1 MQKNSARILIVDD
14 EEKIREML
22 QRGLTRAM
30 YDCITAQSARQ
41 AAKLLEQEHFDL
53 VLLDIN
59 MPGKSGMDYLP
70 EITTQFPDIAVV
82 MLTGYI
88 DVATAVRAM
97 REGAYDYATKPVT
110 LAEIIIRTE
119 SALSRRALLLE
130 NREYHQRLERIVDE
144 LNQRLEQRKRELAAL
159 NNLFQSHVVQSE
171 TTHEAYSRLQ
181 QSLVSFNSELKDLA
195 SIVGLVRSDNP
206 EPVATQSLSGSL

>member
-1 MQKNSARILIVDD
+1 MSGNSARILVVDD

-30 YDCITAQSARQ
+30 YDCVTAQSARQ

-59 MPGKSGMDYLP
+59 MPVKSGMDYLP
-70 EITTQFPDIAVV
+70 EVTVQFPDVAVV
-82 MLTGYI
+82 MLTGYS
-88 DVATAVRAM
+88 DVATAVRLM

-119 SALSRRALLLE
+119 SALSKRALLLE
-130 NREYHQRLERIVDE
+130 NRGYQQRLEQIVDE
-144 LNQRLEQRKRELAAL
+144 LNQRLEQRKRELTAL
-159 NNLFQSHVVQSE
+159 NNLFQSHAGQSE
-171 TTHEAYSRLQ
+171 TTDEAYTRLQ
-181 QSLVSFNSELKDLA
+181 QSLVSFTSELKDLA

-206 EPVATQSLSGSL
+206 DAGCG